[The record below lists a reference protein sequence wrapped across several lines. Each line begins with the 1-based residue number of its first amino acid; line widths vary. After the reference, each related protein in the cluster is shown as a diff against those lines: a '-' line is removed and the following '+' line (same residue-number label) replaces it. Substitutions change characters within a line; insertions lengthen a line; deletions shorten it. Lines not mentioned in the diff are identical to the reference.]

1 MFTKE
6 LLIQLIFL
14 FGAMYKK
21 KNFFIIFEG
30 IEGSGKSSHSSFLV
44 KKLKALKIPCIY
56 LREPGGSKEA
66 ESIRNFLLKNENKK
80 FDSLTD
86 TLLYFAARNENFL
99 KKIKPFYKKKVIICD
114 RFVDSTLAYQHYG
127 FGVKKNF
134 INFINKEI
142 IGTIKPDYTFLMY
155 LNVDK
160 SISRISNK
168 KKINRYD
175 KFSKSFYTKVQNG
188 FLKICNKN
196 KSKYMIINSSN
207 KLETNRDI
215 IFNQVKKLII

>member
-1 MFTKE
+1 
-6 LLIQLIFL
+6 
-14 FGAMYKK
+14 MYKRRP
-21 KNFFIIFEG
+21 FIVFEG
-30 IEGSGKSSHSSFLV
+30 IEGSGKSVHSQSLV
-44 KKLKALKIPCIY
+44 RKLKSLKIPCIY

-66 ESIRNFLLKNENKK
+66 EDIRNFILRNINEK
-80 FDSLTD
+80 FNSLTD
-86 TLLYFAARNENFL
+86 TLLYLAARNENFL
-99 KKIKPFYKKKVIICD
+99 KRIKPFYKKKVIICD

-127 FGVKKNF
+127 LGVKKNI

-142 IGTIKPDYTFLMY
+142 MGTIKPDYTFLMY

-175 KFSKSFYTKVQNG
+175 KFSKLFYTKVQNG

-207 KLETNRDI
+207 KFEINKDI
-215 IFNQVKKLII
+215 IFKQVKKLII